1 MLSANHNKY
10 VFSVDKNAS
19 KINIKNAVEQTFS
32 VNVLK
37 VNTTNIKPKAK
48 RDRSRRNN
56 WVIKVD
62 LKSNCDLEGRR

>member
-37 VNTTNIKPKAK
+37 VIPPILNLRLKETVRGGT
-48 RDRSRRNN
+48 N

-62 LKSNCDLEGRR
+62 LKKLSLP